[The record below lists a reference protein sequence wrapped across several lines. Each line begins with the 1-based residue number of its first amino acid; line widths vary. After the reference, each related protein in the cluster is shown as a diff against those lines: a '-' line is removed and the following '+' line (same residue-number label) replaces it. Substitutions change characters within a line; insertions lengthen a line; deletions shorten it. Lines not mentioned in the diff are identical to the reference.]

1 MSLFTGVVL
10 LGVVLAALT
19 IGIWWKKT
27 NVVEMLA
34 FGVIYWLC
42 AWVVTAM
49 GFFVLDVFSLLPC
62 AVGTV
67 VLELAV
73 GAAALI
79 VRKKR
84 DKTPWRELMTVSWDI
99 RPYWLPILVCAG
111 GFVLVAM
118 KHELFGMGQDEGVY
132 QTVAINFLNGV
143 TDRQQD
149 FPEYHTLSEAQQETF
164 RNSVHSYLVGY
175 DIGSRAYPD
184 TVYDLSV
191 SPVSGIYHGIPTYA
205 SLLAM
210 WGKLFGMAQMQDV
223 QTVFYGCTIFLVFFL
238 CRNLKLRRS
247 STALACAAAAAS
259 PVVIWVAKS
268 ALTEGFLSVL
278 MVLFL
283 YFLTDEEHPRRQ
295 WMSILPVVVFSC
307 FHVSIYTILP
317 LFVVLYGGMFW
328 LTRRK
333 SFAILMPLLVVIYC
347 ISFFAMR
354 HVQPFYTMN
363 NYSPLFG
370 LGISQADLPTL
381 IPAVCAGA
389 LVLIGLYLFLM
400 HRLVHR
406 KYRDITPEN
415 YLLRVQDSRLGFLLV
430 ELLLVPLVIYI
441 VLKCVTAE
449 EPLAKL
455 QGSDFWGFICGTGL
469 LLLPLAWGMGIVRP
483 KFYLESAKRLVVL
496 VAAFYCVLFYSAFL
510 RFDVEYYYYYG
521 RYLVPFLP
529 IAVVFGAMTIDRLC
543 ARVTLPVMAAGLLF
557 VSPYDRFLMNHVD
570 DTRLQW
576 SVLEDVAS
584 EIGENDC
591 VIVDSENMWTMY
603 LPLRA
608 MTGADAYPV
617 MADPQT
623 QAEQLQE
630 KYDHVFYLGSGSWN
644 DTFDQQFR
652 LVYANTAECSTDE
665 NYTNRG
671 SQVVMFPLE
680 YSESSRTVSL
690 YEFWQEELSYAAADC
705 AGTEYRGF
713 YTLEGEF
720 CWAYSTNAAVRCNLE
735 KQDYTMIVSLGCT
748 IPLKEIGQETYPV
761 IVLVNGENAGTM
773 VIDDTNNGQSVSLD
787 ISGDLLNEG
796 ANVITLQSELWS
808 ASTVNPADVRLL
820 GIPLKNLEFAAA

>member
-333 SFAILMPLLVVIYC
+333 SFAILMPLSVVIYC

-400 HRLVHR
+400 HRLVDVHFFFCH
-406 KYRDITPEN
+406 DIKNFE
-415 YLLRVQDSRLGFLLV
+415 
-430 ELLLVPLVIYI
+430 
-441 VLKCVTAE
+441 
-449 EPLAKL
+449 
-455 QGSDFWGFICGTGL
+455 FIIQCL
-469 LLLPLAWGMGIVRP
+469 
-483 KFYLESAKRLVVL
+483 
-496 VAAFYCVLFYSAFL
+496 
-510 RFDVEYYYYYG
+510 
-521 RYLVPFLP
+521 
-529 IAVVFGAMTIDRLC
+529 
-543 ARVTLPVMAAGLLF
+543 
-557 VSPYDRFLMNHVD
+557 H
-570 DTRLQW
+570 
-576 SVLEDVAS
+576 
-584 EIGENDC
+584 
-591 VIVDSENMWTMY
+591 
-603 LPLRA
+603 
-608 MTGADAYPV
+608 
-617 MADPQT
+617 
-623 QAEQLQE
+623 
-630 KYDHVFYLGSGSWN
+630 
-644 DTFDQQFR
+644 
-652 LVYANTAECSTDE
+652 
-665 NYTNRG
+665 
-671 SQVVMFPLE
+671 
-680 YSESSRTVSL
+680 
-690 YEFWQEELSYAAADC
+690 
-705 AGTEYRGF
+705 
-713 YTLEGEF
+713 
-720 CWAYSTNAAVRCNLE
+720 
-735 KQDYTMIVSLGCT
+735 
-748 IPLKEIGQETYPV
+748 
-761 IVLVNGENAGTM
+761 
-773 VIDDTNNGQSVSLD
+773 
-787 ISGDLLNEG
+787 
-796 ANVITLQSELWS
+796 
-808 ASTVNPADVRLL
+808 
-820 GIPLKNLEFAAA
+820 